1 VSVTG
6 AAAVLAA
13 HTVLANTAL
22 AANTVLAHG
31 AVLAKAKSSATD
43 NEVTP
48 GVLGFLVV
56 AGMGVLLYFLLKSMN
71 RQLKKIPPPP
81 EEPEEPGETDAAA
94 DPDAAARNESP
105 GRAGGSGHVRGPDL
119 PDRLG
124 QAPPAQRR

>member
-1 VSVTG
+1 MSVTG

-13 HTVLANTAL
+13 HTALANTAL

-31 AVLAKAKSSATD
+31 AVLAKASATD

-81 EEPEEPGETDAAA
+81 LDDEDGETGEAKPLSPLQA
-94 DPDAAARNESP
+94 AAARR
-105 GRAGGSGHVRGPDL
+105 RAFAAQKSAGQGPDL
-119 PDRLG
+119 PGRL
-124 QAPPAQRR
+124 R